1 MTSPEGLKIKD
12 PCANCIY
19 RNESSQTIGALVLA
33 SNELEETVLPGCRHP
48 WRIMH
53 QNDMSPDLIAE
64 AIRGRGKQP
73 QDYGI
78 DE

>member
-1 MTSPEGLKIKD
+1 MGELDIQD

-33 SNELEETVLPGCRHP
+33 SNGLEETVLPGCRHP

-53 QNDMSPDLIAE
+53 QNGMSIDLITG
-64 AIRGRGKQP
+64 AIRSRGKQP
-73 QDYGI
+73 QDYGM